1 MQDSGRLL
9 PDDRGEPRDLW
20 LETGP
25 CPRPECR
32 QSVLEHEARWQDLQ
46 QVETEFSFRCQRGDA
61 VRPKSHYPQ
70 HCQQREVNASVGSHG
85 PITLKNAGGKLL
97 EVFELLEHG
106 QSQEERA
113 PAPSSVALALP
124 RNDPAVTRTRV
135 SSLLKTVIVL
145 NQPFVL
151 PSFPASHL
159 LSVAA

>member
-1 MQDSGRLL
+1 MCCWCPQDGILTQ
-9 PDDRGEPRDLW
+9 PRA
-20 LETGP
+20 ESP
-25 CPRPECR
+25 FRFVSYR
-32 QSVLEHEARWQDLQ
+32 HI
-46 QVETEFSFRCQRGDA
+46 SFPYFPFLSFRGDA